1 MNLPTAS
8 QRFNKKESGLDA
20 AVETVSTVS
29 MQIAAK
35 EAKDVRGHS
44 DITVAIDGTW
54 QKHGHTSLNG
64 AVTATSFYTGNKFLY
79 RCLMLQFY
87 QDFVSAPTK
96 CIMRTVRLIILEIME
111 VWKFQ
116 EPSKSSNALKV
127 FMACDIPNFWAM
139 VTPER
144 IKQLT
149 RCSHMEIQVLKN
161 WNVLAKSRNGWGL
174 DYEL

>member
-1 MNLPTAS
+1 MNLPTPS
-8 QRFNKKESGLDA
+8 QRFNKKESGLNT
-20 AVETVSTVS
+20 AVETVATAS

-35 EAKDVRGHS
+35 EAKDVSGNS
-44 DITVAIDGTW
+44 DIPVAIDGTW

-64 AVTATSFYTGNKFLY
+64 AAIVTSFYTDEVLDASI
-79 RCLMLQFY
+79 Y

-96 CIMRTVRLIILEIME
+96 CIMRAVRLIILEIVE

-116 EPSKSSNALKV
+116 EPSKSFNALKV
-127 FMACDIPNFWAM
+127 CMVCDTPNFWEM
-139 VTPER
+139 VSPER

-149 RCSHMEIQVLKN
+149 RCSRMEIQVMIN
-161 WNVLAKSRNGWGL
+161 WNMLVMSRNGWGI